1 MNLFKKSL
9 LLIMALSISVLFL
22 VGCSDR
28 EDPESISVEESILEK
43 EQDFEEELSEENL
56 DSEEDSLND
65 EPDIIQEESDAII
78 EKESKTESKDLN
90 SEETKNISTDQ
101 KTLKEKDIKLNPEE
115 DADMFLEK
123 FEMALNDLVEDGTI
137 SADKSQTVLDSI
149 NTSFENNV
157 QPKDILSELVTDN
170 VITQSDADAIKNKI
184 GGHGPKTKND

>member
-9 LLIMALSISVLFL
+9 LLIMALSISAPFL

-28 EDPESISVEESILEK
+28 EDPESIPVEESILEK

-65 EPDIIQEESDAII
+65 APDIIQEESDAII
-78 EKESKTESKDLN
+78 EKESKTESKDLS

-101 KTLKEKDIKLNPEE
+101 KPLKEKDIKLNPEE
-115 DADMFLEK
+115 DAAMVLEK
-123 FEMALNDLVEDGTI
+123 FKMALNDLVEDGTI
-137 SADKSQTVLDSI
+137 SADKSQTILDSI
-149 NTSFENNV
+149 NISFENNV
-157 QPKDILSELVTDN
+157 QPKDILSELITDN
-170 VITQSDADAIKNKI
+170 VITQSDADAIKSKM